1 MNTLANIQP
10 AHTGT
15 AAHFDGSDWRAIFA
29 RFVAAW
35 KARQQARA
43 QRRIDGYFRRERDE
57 HERFLSNATDH
68 FEVER
73 LERAWERRHNDLW
86 RVY

>member
-1 MNTLANIQP
+1 MSTLSNPQP
-10 AHTGT
+10 AQTGK
-15 AAHFDGSDWRAIFA
+15 ASYFDASDWRTIVD

-43 QRRIDGYFRRERDE
+43 QRRIDGYFQRERNE

-68 FEVER
+68 YELER
-73 LERAWERRHNDLW
+73 LERAWEHRHIDLW

>member
-1 MNTLANIQP
+1 MSTLSSIPP
-10 AHTGT
+10 AQTGT
-15 AAHFDGSDWRAIFA
+15 APHFEASDWRAIFV

-43 QRRIDGYFRRERDE
+43 QRRLDGYFRHERNE
-57 HERFLSNATDH
+57 HERFLSNAKDH
-68 FEVER
+68 YEVER
-73 LERAWERRHNDLW
+73 LERAWERRHIDPW

>member
-1 MNTLANIQP
+1 MSTLSNIESSQTRI
-10 AHTGT
+10 ASY
-15 AAHFDGSDWRAIFA
+15 FDPSALRLLFA
-29 RFVAAW
+29 RLSAEW

-43 QRRIDGYFRRERDE
+43 EQRIDGYFRRDRNE

-68 FEVER
+68 YELER
-73 LERAWERRHNDLW
+73 LERAWERRHVDVW

>member
-1 MNTLANIQP
+1 MSTLSSIQP
-10 AHTGT
+10 AQAGT
-15 AAHFDGSDWRAIFA
+15 APHFDASDWRAILV

-43 QRRIDGYFRRERDE
+43 QRRLDGYFRRERNE

-68 FEVER
+68 YEVER
-73 LERAWERRHNDLW
+73 LERAWERRHVDLW

>member
-1 MNTLANIQP
+1 MSTLSSIPP
-10 AHTGT
+10 AQTGT
-15 AAHFDGSDWRAIFA
+15 AAYFDANDWRAIFA

-35 KARQQARA
+35 KAHQQARA
-43 QRRIDGYFRRERDE
+43 QRRIDGYFRRERNE

-68 FEVER
+68 YELER
-73 LERAWERRHNDLW
+73 LERTWERRHSDLW